1 MKEKQ
6 RRAALWITG
15 AFHPLLTWGV
25 EAIASLIPIHFHL
38 NKLSSQHYLCAI
50 YLPKQHMINTFLD
63 EHHSKK
69 AKPHHMVSIYLTSKQ
84 CLKIKSSIIDT
95 NNHLN
100 EVFPSS
106 NSFNKE
112 LSPGFCLVN
121 NFSDCFPF
129 HLFNQKDTNIII
141 THWNKLNSIY
151 KDSPTNQDTVL
162 IISDASVK
170 NNVAIFIS
178 HT

>member
-1 MKEKQ
+1 
-6 RRAALWITG
+6 
-15 AFHPLLTWGV
+15 
-25 EAIASLIPIHFHL
+25 
-38 NKLSSQHYLCAI
+38 
-50 YLPKQHMINTFLD
+50 MIKTLLD

-69 AKPHHMVSIYLTSKQ
+69 AKPYHIVLIHLTSKQ

-95 NNHLN
+95 KNHLN

-106 NSFNKE
+106 DSFNTE
-112 LSPGFCLVN
+112 LFPGFCLVN
-121 NFSDCFPF
+121 NFSDCFSF
-129 HLFNQKDTNIII
+129 HSFNQKDPNIII

-162 IISDASVK
+162 IISDTSVK
-170 NNVAIFIS
+170 NNVAISIS

>member
-1 MKEKQ
+1 
-6 RRAALWITG
+6 
-15 AFHPLLTWGV
+15 
-25 EAIASLIPIHFHL
+25 
-38 NKLSSQHYLCAI
+38 
-50 YLPKQHMINTFLD
+50 MIKTLLD

-69 AKPHHMVSIYLTSKQ
+69 AKPYHIVLIHLTSKQ

-95 NNHLN
+95 KNHLN

-106 NSFNKE
+106 DSFNTE
-112 LSPGFCLVN
+112 LFLGFCLVN
-121 NFSDCFPF
+121 NFSDCFSF
-129 HLFNQKDTNIII
+129 HSFNQKDPNIII

-162 IISDASVK
+162 IISDTSVK
-170 NNVAIFIS
+170 NNVAISIS